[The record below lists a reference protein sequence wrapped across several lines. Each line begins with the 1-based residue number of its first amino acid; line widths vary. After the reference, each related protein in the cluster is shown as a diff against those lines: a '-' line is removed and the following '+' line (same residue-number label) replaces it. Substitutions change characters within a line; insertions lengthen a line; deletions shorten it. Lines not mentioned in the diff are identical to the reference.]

1 MIEKVLRISG
11 RPKSFSGSVRL
22 PPSKSYLHRALFV
35 SAITSS
41 GSRIVNCGAVSNDD
55 TQASICALK
64 LLGARILRVSL
75 SGGGFRVIPGLTRRS
90 TIQLDARGSG
100 TTARFL
106 IPFAALSRKGAS
118 VTIVGNQSLSKR
130 PMEPIFEPL
139 SRLGV
144 NCRSINNDGKLPV
157 VVEGGGIKGGTC
169 EIDGTISSQFVSSL
183 LISCVRAESDTIV
196 SIKDPD
202 NQVSKPYIESTLRVM
217 ASFGFRIKVERSRD
231 HGFRAF
237 EIPSNQIVE
246 GKEFKVPGDF
256 SSAAALIGVTLAAEG
271 TIRISNAG
279 FKGFSQSDSEILPI
293 ARQFGAKIRSKNNIL
308 FIKSSNKRLS
318 KPLTLDL
325 KDAPDLVPIIAGL
338 AAATGRQV
346 SIENI
351 GHLRFKE
358 SDRIGVLS
366 KELSKIGVPTRE
378 TESTLSIMNSDPAD
392 SNKVVKI
399 DPANDH
405 RMLMALTIAGLS
417 GRFGVLLIQDPDCVR
432 KSYPSF
438 VKRYPKIVS

>member
-1 MIEKVLRISG
+1 
-11 RPKSFSGSVRL
+11 
-22 PPSKSYLHRALFV
+22 
-35 SAITSS
+35 
-41 GSRIVNCGAVSNDD
+41 
-55 TQASICALK
+55 
-64 LLGARILRVSL
+64 
-75 SGGGFRVIPGLTRRS
+75 
-90 TIQLDARGSG
+90 
-100 TTARFL
+100 
-106 IPFAALSRKGAS
+106 
-118 VTIVGNQSLSKR
+118 
-130 PMEPIFEPL
+130 MEPIFEPL

-231 HGFRAF
+231 HGFRLF

-246 GKEFKVPGDF
+246 GKEFRVPGDF

-279 FKGFSQSDSEILPI
+279 FKGFSQSDSKILPI

-308 FIKSSNKRLS
+308 FIKGSNKRLS
-318 KPLTLDL
+318 KPVTLDL

-378 TESTLSIMNSDPAD
+378 TESTLSLMGSVAAD
-392 SNKVVKI
+392 SSKVVKI
-399 DPANDH
+399 DPSNDH
-405 RMLMALTIAGLS
+405 RILMALTIAGLS
-417 GRFGVLLIQDPDCVR
+417 GRFGALLIQDPDCVR

-438 VKRYPKIVS
+438 VSDIQKLCHEKSTVRILSLREGTR